1 MLTTCILIW
10 WLLTNIS
17 VVDLKIVS
25 VAREEAANYRSTY
38 GSPIPLKVRLWNH
51 WTQCNFTIE
60 VIQTG
65 STVFLKVADVTPF
78 MFLSFWLVY
87 IHQCIVFP
95 NITINITP
103 LLTMACTTFMWYIFV
118 LNISPF
124 IVFFL
129 FTSIIKLIFSCCF
142 LILLVTLNCTEW
154 VFLLCTQ

>member
-51 WTQCNFTIE
+51 WTQCNFTTE

-87 IHQCIVFP
+87 NYTSVYCVSKHYYKYYS
-95 NITINITP
+95 ITYNG
-103 LLTMACTTFMWYIFV
+103 LHHLHVVHFV

-129 FTSIIKLIFSCCF
+129 FSH
-142 LILLVTLNCTEW
+142 
-154 VFLLCTQ
+154 Q

>member
-51 WTQCNFTIE
+51 CTYCNFTIE
-60 VIQTG
+60 VTQTG
-65 STVFLKVADVTPF
+65 CTVFLKVADVTPF

-87 IHQCIVFP
+87 LHQCFVFP
-95 NITINITP
+95 NITINIAP

-124 IVFFL
+124 IVFFYFHINNQNNL
-129 FTSIIKLIFSCCF
+129 
-142 LILLVTLNCTEW
+142 
-154 VFLLCTQ
+154 

>member
-65 STVFLKVADVTPF
+65 STVFLKVACLYTSVYCVSKHYYKYYSITYNGLHHLHVVHFCSQHFPF
-78 MFLSFWLVY
+78 Y
-87 IHQCIVFP
+87 CIF
-95 NITINITP
+95 
-103 LLTMACTTFMWYIFV
+103 F
-118 LNISPF
+118 F
-124 IVFFL
+124 I

-154 VFLLCTQ
+154 EFLFCTQ